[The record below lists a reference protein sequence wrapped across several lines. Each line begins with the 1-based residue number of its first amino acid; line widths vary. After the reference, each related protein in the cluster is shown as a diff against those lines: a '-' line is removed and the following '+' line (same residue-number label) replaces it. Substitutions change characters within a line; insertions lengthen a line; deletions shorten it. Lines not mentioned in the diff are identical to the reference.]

1 MNKGSRIIRLPKFL
15 SDFYQNVPNCAGSK
29 TFEVYMLAA
38 GYKRD
43 KADSKV
49 PGMGGGSWS
58 AFGERC
64 PVVGG
69 HRWPGL
75 EIRSFFEDTWR
86 LGPKWRNG
94 WPKLPASSGTSRF
107 LGRKK
112 PVFIENDLVDDGI
125 STIFFALFSV
135 WNQKKGYK
143 ISV

>member
-1 MNKGSRIIRLPKFL
+1 
-15 SDFYQNVPNCAGSK
+15 
-29 TFEVYMLAA
+29 MLAA

-135 WNQKKGYK
+135 WNRKKGYK